1 MVQFFC
7 LSFSK
12 QAGITFTSAEEWLL
26 NRRSHRDKTTLHF
39 QCRSKEEASWTC
51 LKHISF
57 GSAVKAVKY
66 FSFCFLRKLHCIACG
81 LCLSSLG
88 GAPASNKLSREEMLG
103 SWKWV
108 VWQREGFLQM
118 PRWVRASKLSS
129 HHLENSHEELEG
141 SCQYYRDVMCDF
153 KLPQTWH
160 CWAVR
165 HPGAVHTSLSWVL
178 GWTHSRHEHKT
189 QTTGLAAF
197 DPSPDKTAHYRGCP
211 GLWVTSCCHNKTCQN
226 RLIDIAL

>member
-12 QAGITFTSAEEWLL
+12 QAGITFTSAGEWLL
-26 NRRSHRDKTTLHF
+26 NRRGHGDKTTLHF

-51 LKHISF
+51 LKRISF

-88 GAPASNKLSREEMLG
+88 GAPASSKLCREEMLG

-118 PRWVRASKLSS
+118 PHWVKASKLSS

-141 SCQYYRDVMCDF
+141 SCQCYRDVMCDF

-160 CWAVR
+160 CWVVSDTPALFIPHWAGCSAERTVGMSIKLR
-165 HPGAVHTSLSWVL
+165 PQVL
-178 GWTHSRHEHKT
+178 QPLTRALIRLPIIEAA
-189 QTTGLAAF
+189 LA
-197 DPSPDKTAHYRGCP
+197 CE
-211 GLWVTSCCHNKTCQN
+211 
-226 RLIDIAL
+226 